1 MESLRYKEFCCPF
14 AIAQRL
20 NGLLGSPSRR
30 TRQKHEDWEYRE
42 NMPTAV
48 AGKGL
53 EGIVAAN
60 SGICWIDGE
69 AGILSYRGIDIHEL
83 AERST
88 FEETTYL
95 LWFGV
100 LPTEA
105 ELQEFTAQLA
115 AARVLDAHILPLL
128 KSFPSTATP
137 MEVLRTAVSAL
148 SMYDA
153 DETDNL
159 HNANVRKSFRLTS
172 QIAMIVATYD
182 RLRKGLS
189 AVEPDPSLSHAAN
202 FLWMLNG
209 EKPSATATR
218 TMDVALILHADHELN
233 ASTFAARVIAATL
246 SDIHSAVT
254 GAIGALKGPLHGGAN
269 EATMR
274 LLFAID
280 KAGVDPVA
288 YVSEMLAAKKKI
300 SGFGHR
306 VYKTEDPRA
315 THLRR
320 MSEQLAKDS
329 GNSKWYDWSRQI
341 ELYINAEKRLNANV
355 DFYSASTYTMLGID
369 VDLFTPIF
377 AVSRISGWAAHVIEQ
392 LDDNRLIRPRAEY
405 IGPAYPTPYVSL
417 EHRG

>member
-1 MESLRYKEFCCPF
+1 MS
-14 AIAQRL
+14 
-20 NGLLGSPSRR
+20 
-30 TRQKHEDWEYRE
+30 
-42 NMPTAV
+42 TAV

-88 FEETTYL
+88 FEETTCL
-95 LWFGV
+95 LWNGS

-105 ELQEFTAQLA
+105 ELKEFTARLA
-115 AARVLDAHILPLL
+115 ASRTIDPSIIALL
-128 KSFPSTATP
+128 KSFPKTATP

-148 SMYDA
+148 SMHDA
-153 DETDNL
+153 DEADNL
-159 HNANVRKSFRLTS
+159 HDANVRKSYRLTS
-172 QIAMIVATYD
+172 QIAMIVAVYD
-182 RLRKGLS
+182 RLRKGL
-189 AVEPDPSLSHAAN
+189 AVVEPDPNLSHAAN

-209 EKPSATATR
+209 EKPSETATR
-218 TMDVALILHADHELN
+218 TLDVALILHADHELN

-280 KAGVDPVA
+280 KAGADPVA

-320 MSEQLAKDS
+320 MSEQLSKDS
-329 GNSKWYDWSRQI
+329 GNTKWFDWSRKI

-405 IGPAYPTPYVSL
+405 IGPAYPSPYVPL
-417 EHRG
+417 EDRS

>member
-1 MESLRYKEFCCPF
+1 M
-14 AIAQRL
+14 
-20 NGLLGSPSRR
+20 
-30 TRQKHEDWEYRE
+30 T
-42 NMPTAV
+42 TAV

-60 SGICWIDGE
+60 SGICWIDGD

-83 AERST
+83 AVHST

-95 LWFGV
+95 LWNGR
-100 LPTEA
+100 LPNATELA
-105 ELQEFTAQLA
+105 EFSAQLA
-115 AARVLDAHILPLL
+115 ASRVVDPSILDLL
-128 KSFPSTATP
+128 KSFPLTATP

-159 HNANVRKSFRLTS
+159 HDANVRKAFRLTS
-172 QIAMIVATYD
+172 QIGMIVAIYD
-182 RLRKGLS
+182 RMRKGLKL
-189 AVEPDPSLSHAAN
+189 VEPDLTLSHAAN

-209 EKPSATATR
+209 EKPSETAAKTL
-218 TMDVALILHADHELN
+218 DLALILHADHELN

-269 EATMR
+269 EAVMR
-274 LLFAID
+274 MLYAIEE
-280 KAGVDPVA
+280 AGSDPIE
-288 YVSEMLAAKKKI
+288 YVRAMLAAKKKV

-315 THLRR
+315 THLRS
-320 MSEQLAKDS
+320 MSEQLSKDS
-329 GNSKWYDWSRQI
+329 GVTKWYDWSRAI
-341 ELYINAEKRLNANV
+341 ELFVNAEKHLNANV
-355 DFYSASTYTMLGID
+355 DFYSASTYTTLGID

-405 IGPAYPTPYVSL
+405 IGPAYPAPYLPL
-417 EHRG
+417 EKRG